1 MTRFAR
7 PAEIILVAGEA
18 SGDLHAANLVKALR
32 KLHTGV
38 RCYGMGAGNMRA
50 AGVEILVD
58 SSRLAVVGITEVLT
72 HYREIKAALRVLQEI
87 IRTRRPDLLILIDYP
102 DFNLRFAATAKRAG
116 VKVLYYVSPQVW
128 AWRPG
133 RIKKIG
139 QLVDMMAVVFAF
151 EVPFYERANVPVRFV
166 GHPLVDEARP
176 SMMHAQAVAHFGLK
190 LDAKIIGLFPGSRW
204 SEINRLMPVI
214 VESSKLLRARF
225 PDAQFILPIA
235 PGLDRSLVE
244 AYLDSTAPPVVLVED
259 TSIYDVIQVCDA
271 IITASGTA
279 TLQIA
284 LMATP
289 MAIIYRVSRLSYWIA
304 RHLVTVKHIGLANI
318 VARQRVVREFIQDDV
333 RPQAIA
339 DEIERLLADE
349 AYAEAMRRD
358 MAGIRAALGEPG
370 GSQKAAQVAVD
381 MLQQDR

>member
-1 MTRFAR
+1 MARFAR

-18 SGDLHAANLVKALR
+18 SGDLHAANLVKALC

-204 SEINRLMPVI
+204 GEINRLMPVI

>member
-18 SGDLHAANLVKALR
+18 SGDLHAANLVKALC

-72 HYREIKAALRVLQEI
+72 HYREIKAALQVLQEI

-235 PGLDRSLVE
+235 PGLDRSSVD
-244 AYLDSTAPPVVLVED
+244 AYLESTVPPVVLVED

-339 DEIERLLADE
+339 DEIERLLTDE

>member
-18 SGDLHAANLVKALR
+18 SGDLHAANLVKALC

-176 SMMHAQAVAHFGLK
+176 SMTRAQAVAHFGLK

>member
-1 MTRFAR
+1 
-7 PAEIILVAGEA
+7 
-18 SGDLHAANLVKALR
+18 
-32 KLHTGV
+32 
-38 RCYGMGAGNMRA
+38 MGAGNMRA

-176 SMMHAQAVAHFGLK
+176 SMTRAQAVAHFGLK

>member
-1 MTRFAR
+1 
-7 PAEIILVAGEA
+7 
-18 SGDLHAANLVKALR
+18 
-32 KLHTGV
+32 
-38 RCYGMGAGNMRA
+38 MGAGNMRA

-176 SMMHAQAVAHFGLK
+176 SMMRAQAVAHFGLK

-235 PGLDRSLVE
+235 PGLDRSSVD
-244 AYLDSTAPPVVLVED
+244 AYLESTVPPVVLVED

-339 DEIERLLADE
+339 DEIERLLTDE

>member
-1 MTRFAR
+1 
-7 PAEIILVAGEA
+7 
-18 SGDLHAANLVKALR
+18 
-32 KLHTGV
+32 
-38 RCYGMGAGNMRA
+38 MGAGNMRA

-58 SSRLAVVGITEVLT
+58 SSRLAVVGIIEVLT
-72 HYREIKAALRVLQEI
+72 HYREIKAALRVLQKI

-116 VKVLYYVSPQVW
+116 VKILYYISPQVW

-176 SMMHAQAVAHFGLK
+176 SMTRAQAVAHFGLK

-244 AYLDSTAPPVVLVED
+244 AYLESTAPPVVLVED

-318 VARQRVVREFIQDDV
+318 VVRRRMVREFIQDDV

-358 MAGIRAALGEPG
+358 MVGIRAALGEPG
-370 GSQKAAQVAVD
+370 GSQKAAQLAVD
-381 MLQQDR
+381 MLQQD